1 MNFKRKD
8 LSTIGI
14 NSSSHQSLI
23 VASDMPN
30 TSTLITQDM
39 PQKTVYII
47 RRVIEQT
54 LANKWYLQWLV
65 DLWQELTPDFKLLST
80 PLFKKRVKQYL
91 LIANEQ
97 PRKDARLQGG
107 SLIKMCTIVPGAEK
121 NLESV

>member
-1 MNFKRKD
+1 
-8 LSTIGI
+8 
-14 NSSSHQSLI
+14 
-23 VASDMPN
+23 MPN

-39 PQKTVYII
+39 LQKTIYII

-80 PLFKKRVKQYL
+80 PLFKRRVKQYL

-97 PRKDARLQGG
+97 PRKDTRLQGG
-107 SLIKMCTIVPGAEK
+107 SLIKTCAIVPGAEK